1 MPEHRPSKNEKDS
14 LMGAISLSLAA
25 LVGGIVSALI
35 LWPLSGPLAAFL
47 WAPLAGSIA
56 AALMGVVIARSSR
69 SR

>member
-1 MPEHRPSKNEKDS
+1 
-14 LMGAISLSLAA
+14 MGAISLSLAA